1 MIFNIKVGKNT
12 GMLMTVLAMPILFIS
27 QYINTILNAFSFK
40 EILLSDSSESSDEE
54 NDPIT
59 DDDFKQMLRVHKEQ
73 KLRQLKFFSEN
84 NVST

>member
-1 MIFNIKVGKNT
+1 
-12 GMLMTVLAMPILFIS
+12 MLMTVFAMPILFIS

>member
-1 MIFNIKVGKNT
+1 MIYNKKFGKNT
-12 GMLMTVLAMPILFIS
+12 GMLMTVFAMPILFIS

>member
-1 MIFNIKVGKNT
+1 
-12 GMLMTVLAMPILFIS
+12 MTVFAMPILFIS

>member
-1 MIFNIKVGKNT
+1 MIFNKKFGKNT